1 MVQYNNKN
9 YLEAMKE
16 MKEFK
21 ETTDPLAALL
31 LINHYTH
38 SELKDIVENLP
49 LDVINDIEIRFQIAN
64 QLIKNCEHKDELE
77 NRQDSFP
84 KQESESGKYCDFKE
98 VMRILNRSKGK
109 VDSLINKG
117 KITAFRDEDIQRGKR
132 TFIRADIYK
141 YLEGI
146 KD

>member
-64 QLIKNCEHKDELE
+64 QLIKNREHKDELE
-77 NRQDSFP
+77 NRQ
-84 KQESESGKYCDFKE
+84 ESDDEIYCDAKK
-98 VMRILNRSKGK
+98 VRKILNSSKAK
-109 VDSLINKG
+109 VDKLIADG
-117 KITAFRDEDIQRGKR
+117 KIVSKQDATGGKR
-132 TFIRADIYK
+132 RFVIADIYK
-141 YLEGI
+141 YVDSL
-146 KD
+146 